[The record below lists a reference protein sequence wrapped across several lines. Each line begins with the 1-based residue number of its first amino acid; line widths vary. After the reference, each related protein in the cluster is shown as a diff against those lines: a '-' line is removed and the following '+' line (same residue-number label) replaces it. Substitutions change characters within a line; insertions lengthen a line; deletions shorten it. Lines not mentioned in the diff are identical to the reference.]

1 MSGNQNARILNRTAT
16 ATLSAATNLADGA
29 ALAIVDTAGYRYM
42 TIFGKATNDVDLHI
56 QYSLTNSAGAMI
68 SIYNEAP
75 YRLQSNQINNIYT
88 FNATIEHQTDALTLY
103 YQLSN

>member
-29 ALAIVDTAGYRYM
+29 ALAIVDTAGYR
-42 TIFGKATNDVDLHI
+42 
-56 QYSLTNSAGAMI
+56 
-68 SIYNEAP
+68 
-75 YRLQSNQINNIYT
+75 SNQINNIYT
-88 FNATIEHQTDALTLY
+88 FNATIEHMARYVRFSNFSGNQTDALTLY